1 MTYDIHESIIKQ
13 SEKNAEHLRKLIGVQ
28 EDFILS
34 DPKKTLY
41 NILSEYDEKED
52 SREVLKSFRDNQYGE

>member
-41 NILSEYDEKED
+41 NILSEYNEKED
-52 SREVLKSFRDNQYGE
+52 CLEILKSFRDNQNG